1 MVFKI
6 QLFKRPHANEM
17 PRYCFHAVIMNK
29 TTSSHKE
36 IFRVPNEDL
45 LLRSS
50 TAEACAQALEISQ
63 YQVLAIALGTD
74 ASFISMHSSLFRH
87 KPCCS
92 VCVVVARGEW
102 WWSGDL
108 GESSAPLPR
117 SLPRSLDS
125 FYSRATLFLPS
136 PEQQG
141 KRLILA

>member
-50 TAEACAQALEISQ
+50 TAEACAQALEILSTRFQ
-63 YQVLAIALGTD
+63 PQHLVQMLHLFPCTAL
-74 ASFISMHSSLFRH
+74 
-87 KPCCS
+87 
-92 VCVVVARGEW
+92 
-102 WWSGDL
+102 
-108 GESSAPLPR
+108 
-117 SLPRSLDS
+117 SLDTNHAALCVLWWRGGS
-125 FYSRATLFLPS
+125 GGGRGTWGRALHLFL
-136 PEQQG
+136 EAFLEA
-141 KRLILA
+141 LIRFIPGPLYFCPAQSNKVNG